1 MKDLK
6 EYIKEGLFD
15 EDVKKVSNVKNG
27 IYS

>member
-6 EYIKEGLFD
+6 AYIKEGLFD